1 MGKNIWKKALLGAMV
16 CTIVFLLFQEQKAL
30 SSFTV
35 KPPVKI
41 QVLAQKELDL
51 KTRLPDPYGASVFE
65 DNILLA
71 LHYLKNDVRNFQSEG
86 KPLNPSNINWEK
98 VREPFEVSFTLEP
111 GQVFAFHGGSLPE
124 FRNKIVTTMNSQ
136 FFIDEGYKSYNGLG
150 GNGVC
155 HLASLID
162 WAATDAGLEVTAK
175 VNHDFYP
182 VPGVPSKFGVS
193 ILSQSDLQNLYVK
206 NTRSTAVKFIFKI
219 KDDFIKLSLSDE
231 VTELA
236 KLTVLN

>member
-1 MGKNIWKKALLGAMV
+1 MV
-16 CTIVFLLFQEQKAL
+16 CAIVFLLFQAQKAL
-30 SSFTV
+30 SFFTV

-51 KTRLPDPYGASVFE
+51 KTRLPDPYGALVFE

-71 LHYLKNDVRNFQSEG
+71 LHYLKNDVRNFQSEE
-86 KPLNPSNINWEK
+86 KPLNSSNINWEK

-124 FRNKIVTTMNSQ
+124 FEKNITTTMNSR
-136 FFIDEGYKSYNGLG
+136 FFIDEGYKSYAGLG

-162 WAATDAGLEVTAK
+162 WAATDADLEVTAK
-175 VNHDFYP
+175 VNHDFFP
-182 VPGVPSKFGVS
+182 VPGVPSKYGVS

-206 NTRSTAVKFIFKI
+206 NTRSSKVKFIFKI
-219 KDDFIKLSLSDE
+219 EGDHITLSLNDE
-231 VTELA
+231 II
-236 KLTVLN
+236 